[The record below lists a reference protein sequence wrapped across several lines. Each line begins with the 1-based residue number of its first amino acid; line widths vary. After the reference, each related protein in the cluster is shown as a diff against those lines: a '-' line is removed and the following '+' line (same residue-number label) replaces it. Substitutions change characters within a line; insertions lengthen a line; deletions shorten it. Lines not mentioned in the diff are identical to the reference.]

1 MKPYM
6 IVPDLKW
13 CLSRGRLN
21 HLFSKFPNS
30 IHDLFEISAN
40 SLHRPP
46 PVLHYRNRVLCRVSK
61 TLGKVYFTL
70 DKERSANI
78 SSAKGSLPN
87 TFFSDTRQ
95 RLCRVSKSTRQRKT
109 FGKLRIEKFK
119 KNSKTFF

>member
-1 MKPYM
+1 M

-46 PVLHYRNRVLCRVSK
+46 PVLVDH
-61 TLGKVYFTL
+61 
-70 DKERSANI
+70 
-78 SSAKGSLPN
+78 
-87 TFFSDTRQ
+87 
-95 RLCRVSKSTRQRKT
+95 
-109 FGKLRIEKFK
+109 
-119 KNSKTFF
+119 SKTFVVANNMKKHGNLFFYAVMYDI